1 MKDLLLFII
10 RCDCRN
16 MITNSNIHCVF
27 KSLGNEWVLIIIIKK
42 EKSGGRKEG
51 NQFDL
56 NLFKLFL
63 GQWISVILWSQEFA
77 FGVEE
82 Q

>member
-1 MKDLLLFII
+1 
-10 RCDCRN
+10 

-27 KSLGNEWVLIIIIKK
+27 KSLGNESILIMIIKK
-42 EKSGGRKEG
+42 EKSGGRKEEK
-51 NQFDL
+51 QFDL
-56 NLFKLFL
+56 NLFKLLL

-77 FGVEE
+77 FGVDE